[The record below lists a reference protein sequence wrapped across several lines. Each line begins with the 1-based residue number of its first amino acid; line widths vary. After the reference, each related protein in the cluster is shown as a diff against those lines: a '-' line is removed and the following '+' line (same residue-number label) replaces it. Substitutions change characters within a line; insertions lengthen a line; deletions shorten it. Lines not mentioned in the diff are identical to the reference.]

1 VSATH
6 LITKLWEGFHVAL
19 TAFDLLIENNSVEAF
34 LAAHEFVGEGEVSAG
49 SEAKKMEE
57 FLDLDF
63 SVLDSLGNFDLLLTS
78 KQGDLTHLLEIH
90 PNGIVE
96 DVEFLVFGV
105 LFRIEITFL
114 LVLEAVNLGGV
125 DDLELHLTEPL
136 KDGLDILLLNKVV
149 RQDLVNIVVS
159 EIFLFLSKFNEFPDF
174 LPNFRSVD
182 TVFWLLASFGLEGWS
197 LLGRLFFS
205 WSFLSGLF
213 GWSLL
218 SGLFG
223 WSFLSGL
230 FGWSLFS
237 LPS

>member
-1 VSATH
+1 
-6 LITKLWEGFHVAL
+6 
-19 TAFDLLIENNSVEAF
+19 
-34 LAAHEFVGEGEVSAG
+34 
-49 SEAKKMEE
+49 MEE

-96 DVEFLVFGV
+96 DVEFLIFGV
-105 LFRIEITFL
+105 FFGIKITFL
-114 LVLEAVNLGGV
+114 LILETVNLGGV

-174 LPNFRSVD
+174 FPNFRSVD

-223 WSFLSGL
+223 WSLLSGLFGWSFLSGL
-230 FGWSLFS
+230 FGWSFLSGLFGWSFLSS
-237 LPS
+237 LFGWSLFGWSLFGWSLLGGCFLGGCFLGGGFLA